1 MGRGIGNLI
10 GAKQKRHPAPR
21 TAAQRFDAIDRDQ
34 ATATDQRNPV
44 AMRFHFREHV

>member
-10 GAKQKRHPAPR
+10 WAKQKRHPAPR
-21 TAAQRFDAIDRDQ
+21 TATQRFHVIDRGQ
-34 ATATDQRNPV
+34 ATASDQRNSV